1 MDFGNRLAAWYQK
14 NKRDLPWRNTNDP
27 YRIWLSE
34 IILQQTRVN
43 QGLQYYLK
51 FIEKYPD
58 VFALAGASRDEVF
71 KLWQGLGYYNRADN
85 MLITASII
93 AEKFNGQFPPDY
105 DALLKMPGIGP
116 YTAAAIASIAFN
128 IPRPVIDGNVYR
140 VLSRVFGINAVVN
153 SPAGDKQFRQYAEEL
168 LDQSVPGIYNQAIM
182 EFGALHCTPAN
193 PDCENC
199 IFLNNCMAYSRGLV
213 KELPVKKPRNKLK
226 NRFFYY
232 FFVELNGE
240 VGNDVQVYLKKR
252 GKGDIWK
259 NLYDFLLVESNKK
272 LKLNNAFISSVM
284 NEKYGVNNL
293 NVKSISKDYI
303 HKLTHQ
309 SIHANFIIVDVDKKL
324 DVTLEKFVIL
334 TPKNK
339 LIDYPVPRLIEM
351 FLKDNKI
358 L

>member
-1 MDFGNRLAAWYQK
+1 MDFGNKLATWYQK

-85 MLITASII
+85 MLATASII
-93 AEKFNGQFPPDY
+93 AEKYNGHFPSDY

-116 YTAAAIASIAFN
+116 YTAAAVSSIAFN
-128 IPRPVIDGNVYR
+128 LPQPVIDGNVYR
-140 VLSRVFGINAVVN
+140 VLSRVFGIDAVVN
-153 SPAGDKQFRQYAEEL
+153 SPAGDKQFQEYAGVL
-168 LDQSVPGIYNQAIM
+168 LDRTAPGIHNQALM
-182 EFGALHCTPAN
+182 EFGALHCTPVN
-193 PDCENC
+193 PGCSTC
-199 IFLNNCMAYSRGLV
+199 IFMGECYASLNGMVND
-213 KELPVKKPRNKLK
+213 LPVKKPKNKVR

-232 FFVELNGE
+232 FIIEPEPG
-240 VGNDVQVYLKKR
+240 GIMPAQVYLKKR
-252 GKGDIWK
+252 MNGDIWK
-259 NLYDFLLVESNKK
+259 NLYDFLLVETDHK
-272 LKLNNAFISSVM
+272 LELNDAAITHILKQNFNLENPLISLV
-284 NEKYGVNNL
+284 
-293 NVKSISKDYI
+293 SKAYV

-309 SIHANFIIVDVDKKL
+309 SIHATFIIVNVDKKL
-324 DVTLEKFVIL
+324 DKHEKFVIL
-334 TPKNK
+334 ADKNK
-339 LIDYPVPRLIEM
+339 LSDYPVPRLIEQ
-351 FLKDNKI
+351 FLSDYNI

>member
-1 MDFGNRLAAWYQK
+1 MDFGNRLAKWYQN
-14 NKRDLPWRNTNDP
+14 NKRDLPWRHSNDP
-27 YRIWLSE
+27 YCIWLSE

-43 QGLQYYLK
+43 QGLEYYLK
-51 FIEKYPD
+51 FVEKYPD
-58 VFALAGASRDEVF
+58 VFALAEAPRDEVF

-85 MLITASII
+85 MLATASII
-93 AEKFNGQFPPDY
+93 AAKYDGKFPPDY
-105 DALLKMPGIGP
+105 NTLLEMPGIGP
-116 YTAAAIASIAFN
+116 YTASAIASIAFN

-140 VLSRVFGINAVVN
+140 VLSRVFGIDAVVN
-153 SPAGDKQFRQYAEEL
+153 SPAGDKQFWQYAESL
-168 LDQSVPGIYNQAIM
+168 LDRTAPGIYNQAIM
-182 EFGALHCTPAN
+182 EFGALQCTPAN

-199 IFLNNCMAYSRGLV
+199 IFLTECVAYSRGLV

-232 FFVELNGE
+232 FVVELNSEKGK
-240 VGNDVQVYLKKR
+240 DVQVYVRKR

-259 NLYDFLLVESNKK
+259 NLYDFLLVESDKK
-272 LKLNNAFISSVM
+272 TKLNNPFISSVLH
-284 NEKYGVNNL
+284 EKYGVSNIT
-293 NVKSISKDYI
+293 VKNISKEYI

-309 SIHANFIIVDVDKKL
+309 VIHAKFIMVSVDKKL

-351 FLKDNKI
+351 FLKEYKI

>member
-1 MDFGNRLAAWYQK
+1 MDFGNRLAEWYQN
-14 NKRDLPWRNTNDP
+14 NKRDLPWRDSNNP
-27 YRIWLSE
+27 YYIWLSE

-43 QGLQYYLK
+43 QGLEYYLK

-85 MLITASII
+85 MLATASII
-93 AEKFNGQFPPDY
+93 AEKYGGHFPAEY

-153 SPAGDKQFRQYAEEL
+153 SPEGHRQFRQYAEEL
-168 LDQSVPGIYNQAIM
+168 LDQAAPGIYNQALM

-199 IFLNNCMAYSRGLV
+199 IFLNECVAYSRGLV

-232 FFVELNGE
+232 FMVELNSE
-240 VGNDVQVYLKKR
+240 EDTDAQVYLKKR

-259 NLYDFLLVESNKK
+259 NLYDFLLVESDKK
-272 LKLNNAFISSVM
+272 LKLNNTIVSSVM
-284 NEKYGVNNL
+284 HEKYGVNEL
-293 NVKSISKDYI
+293 TVESISKEYI

-309 SIHANFIIVDVDKKL
+309 AIHANFIMVSVDKKL

-339 LIDYPVPRLIEM
+339 LIDYPVPRLIEQ
-351 FLKDNKI
+351 FLLDYNI